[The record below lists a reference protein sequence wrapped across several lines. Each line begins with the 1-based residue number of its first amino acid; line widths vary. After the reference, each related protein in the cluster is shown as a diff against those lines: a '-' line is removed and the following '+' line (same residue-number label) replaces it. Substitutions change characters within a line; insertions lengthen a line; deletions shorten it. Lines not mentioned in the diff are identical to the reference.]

1 MADIASGIAVLFRDD
16 PDRAYDFMLENMEK
30 IRDYTGD
37 PDPQTDGTGDDPP
50 GQLAVSR
57 CQYCGSTEV
66 LLHEAEGDLCCV
78 DCGTCARYIDD
89 TIRTVDYES
98 KVQLGADFFF
108 MPKKSEYKRMQ
119 HFCDILNQLQDR
131 RDVDIPAEVLLQV
144 RQQLDSHHAGKKLTL
159 RLVRAVLKE
168 TGYGYKQYENAQA
181 ILNKL
186 TKYDKA
192 VTLEIP
198 HYIERDMKELFM
210 AVENA
215 WKHLPPNGKASR
227 KSFLSY
233 SYVIR
238 QLLRALG
245 HGELAARIPTMKS
258 KTRIRSHDQA
268 WQQIC
273 ELCKFPFSPL
283 LPTL

>member
-1 MADIASGIAVLFRDD
+1 MADIASGIAVLFRLD
-16 PDRAYDFMLENMEK
+16 PDGACDFMLENMEK

-37 PDPQTDGTGDDPP
+37 PDPQADGAGHDAPE
-50 GQLAVSR
+50 QLAVDR
-57 CQYCGSTEV
+57 CQYCGSTEM
-66 LLHEAEGDLCCV
+66 LLYEAEGDVCCV

-89 TIRTVDYES
+89 TIRAVDYDAQ
-98 KVQLGADFFF
+98 VQLGADYYF

-131 RDVDIPAEVLLQV
+131 RDVDVPAEVLLQV
-144 RQQLDSHHAGKKLTL
+144 RERLDSHHAGKKRTL

-192 VTLEIP
+192 TVLEIP
-198 HYIERDMKELFM
+198 HDVERDMKDSFM
-210 AVENA
+210 MVENA
-215 WKHLPPNGKASR
+215 WKRLPANGKASR

-245 HGELAARIPTMKS
+245 HGELAARIPTIKS

-268 WQQIC
+268 WEQIC
-273 ELCKFPFSPL
+273 KLCKFPFSPL